1 MATLIKRFNNSA
13 IKYLTANHPGF
24 VEVGENIMKT
34 VWDQMSENAR
44 KTFQS
49 TWANGG
55 TWPIPK
61 EYTGTKYK
69 MAYDRKFAGTENSWS
84 KLGTFLDIY
93 LRLSTDLGP
102 LRPFY
107 EVAYS
112 RTPPPDEIEA
122 AQRDAVKLG
131 IMKWIRANFPDYDR
145 ETGSVRSKQ
154 SSSGFRAPK
163 APRSTMPSMPSSMAE
178 LFGGGAAVSDSDDT
192 VEEEETDY
200 TVEESGGAFFGGDTP
215 SQVKEDVKTV
225 ETIVQTAEEAMK
237 KKDAGTLTDV
247 SDYTL
252 SYQKQ
257 LNKKLNAALV
267 LELIDEET
275 YDFLYKALSELC
287 QFARNNPRS
296 RHNPR
301 RNRRGRL

>member
-1 MATLIKRFNNSA
+1 MATLIKRFNNA
-13 IKYLTANHPGF
+13 EIKYLTDNYPDF
-24 VEVGENIMKT
+24 VKVGENIMKT
-34 VWDQMSENAR
+34 VWDQMSENVR

-61 EYTGTKYK
+61 EYTSRKYK
-69 MAYDRKFAGTENSWS
+69 ATYSRKFAGTENSWS

-93 LRLSTDLGP
+93 LRLSTDLGQ

-131 IMKWIRANFPDYDR
+131 IMKWIKANFADYDR

-154 SSSGFRAPK
+154 SARGFRKPK
-163 APRSTMPSMPSSMAE
+163 KSASTMPRMPSTMAE
-178 LFGGGAAVSDSDDT
+178 LFGGSAAVSDSGDT
-192 VEEEETDY
+192 VEEEEEDY
-200 TVEESGGAFFGGDTP
+200 TVEESGGAFFGGDAP
-215 SQVKEDVKTV
+215 SQVQEDVKTV

-237 KKDAGTLTDV
+237 KKDTDTLTDV

-257 LNKKLNAALV
+257 LKEKLNAALV
-267 LELIDEET
+267 LNFIDQAT

-287 QFARNNPRS
+287 QYARKNPRS

>member
-1 MATLIKRFNNSA
+1 MATLIKRFNNQE
-13 IKYLTANHPGF
+13 IKYLTNNYSDF
-24 VEVGENIMKT
+24 VQVGENIMKT
-34 VWDQMSENAR
+34 VWNQMSENVR
-44 KTFQS
+44 KTFQD

-61 EYTGTKYK
+61 EYTSHKFKATYS
-69 MAYDRKFAGTENSWS
+69 RKFAGTENSWTQ
-84 KLGTFLDIY
+84 LGTFLDIY
-93 LRLSTDLGP
+93 LRLATDLGP
-102 LRPFY
+102 LGPFY

-112 RTPPPDEIEA
+112 RTPPPDDTEA

-131 IMKWIRANFPDYDR
+131 IMKWIKAHFAEYDR

-163 APRSTMPSMPSSMAE
+163 APRSTMPDVPSSMAE
-178 LFGGGAAVSDSDDT
+178 LFGGSAAVSDLGDT
-192 VEEEETDY
+192 VEEEE
-200 TVEESGGAFFGGDTP
+200 EEYEVGGGALFGGDTP
-215 SQVKEDVKTV
+215 SQAKEDVKTV
-225 ETIVQTAEEAMK
+225 ETIIQTAEKAIQTQ
-237 KKDAGTLTDV
+237 DTGTLTDV

-252 SYQKQ
+252 SYQTELKEKLDAARTLKLINKQ
-257 LNKKLNAALV
+257 
-267 LELIDEET
+267 T
-275 YDFLYKALSELC
+275 YDFLYTALSELC